1 MLNSGLFISRTC
13 ISFSF
18 ACLLFFTNNI
28 SVSSGLTE
36 DVLKYTNQ
44 FRSSRKLPEL
54 EMQKN
59 LNEIARKHS
68 EDMARG
74 RRSFGHGG
82 LKQRQAQIQKLFK
95 SYGGM
100 AENVAYGA
108 RNGKEAFNIWKSS
121 RGHRANMLGSYK
133 YIGIGTARDKSGRIY
148 YTQIF
153 VR

>member
-1 MLNSGLFISRTC
+1 MIKSSSSIFRHC
-13 ISFSF
+13 ISFSLS
-18 ACLLFFTNNI
+18 CLLI
-28 SVSSGLTE
+28 IYSSNPLVGGPVE

-44 FRSSRKLPEL
+44 FRSSRKLTAL
-54 EMQKN
+54 EMQKS

-68 EDMARG
+68 EDMAKG

-82 LKQRQAQIQKLFK
+82 LKQRQAQIQKIFK
-95 SYGGM
+95 SYSGM

-108 RNGKEAFNIWKSS
+108 RNGKEAFNIWKNS
-121 RGHRANMLGSYK
+121 RGHRANMLGSYE
-133 YIGIGTARDKSGRIY
+133 YIGIGTARDKRGRLY

>member
-1 MLNSGLFISRTC
+1 MINSSIYIYRIY
-13 ISFSF
+13 ISFAFASF
-18 ACLLFFTNNI
+18 LFF
-28 SVSSGLTE
+28 SKEVSINAGLTE

-44 FRSSRKLPEL
+44 YRSSKKLAAFD
-54 EMQKN
+54 MKTD
-59 LNEIARKHS
+59 LNAIARKHS

-82 LKQRQAQIQKLFK
+82 LKQRQAQIQKLYK
-95 SYGGM
+95 SYSGM

-108 RNGKEAFNIWKSS
+108 RNGKEAFNIWKKS
-121 RGHRANMLGSYK
+121 RGHRANMLGNYK
-133 YIGIGTARDKSGRIY
+133 YIGIGTARDKRGRIY